1 MDAERFRALIAPLT
15 TAIAG
20 RPPDAAPGEVCMV
33 MPREPGARF
42 DGRGAG
48 WVVYGLGSSHRPTVA
63 GGAALV
69 LYMLPEG
76 CIEFLD

>member
-48 WVVYGLGSSHRPTVA
+48 RVIHGPGSSHRPTVA
-63 GGAALV
+63 DGEALV
-69 LYMLPEG
+69 LCMLPEG
-76 CIEFLD
+76 RIEVLE